1 MNLEKLFLE
10 KTPLFVF
17 SSTRRLK
24 HFYLEQGEGFL
35 PNAMSMGSF
44 FEQAFYIPNKKKIP
58 NSARLIL
65 MIDTIKAIAKEKK
78 SILEG
83 LLLFENSF
91 LGYLESTSFL
101 FDLFDELSSACIK
114 LNELSSKDIYLDYE
128 KHLEV
133 LEMIYDRYIKKLEG
147 LGFYD
152 KIMQEKPAILKEFFE
167 HFSSIEWHLDG
178 FMSVFERQ
186 CLLEAAEL
194 VPITLHLSCDKYN
207 QKFLEF
213 LNLKLET
220 DCDYSIDFKT
230 QKILSQTPKR
240 QKIEPKL
247 YANSS
252 YLKQSAL
259 VLQTIEEY
267 LQKDN
272 DPNKMAIITPNADFL
287 PFLKLLDKNNN
298 LNFAMGLGAKNSPYY
313 TELVKILENLET
325 SGFDL
330 STSPLLDLEN
340 LTLALLEQQS
350 SKEKAPLKE
359 AHSQI
364 MHQYHLLKDTLK
376 NYSLKDLLHLYL
388 QEFEANFRLD
398 DSSGGKI
405 QVMDTLETR
414 GMQFDKI
421 VIVDFNETCVPSLKD
436 CDLFLN
442 SALRKS
448 LNLPTLLDKKNL
460 QKHYYYQLFKN
471 SKEITLSYI
480 ESETSKVSNMLLEL
494 NLHIEPIKDAYTLF
508 APSLSKDYQEEEI
521 KAAIPKDFS
530 FSASSL
536 NAFLTCKRR
545 FYYHYM
551 KRFKESPKDESNSAV
566 GSLLHELLK
575 EAYEKDKNPYVLE
588 ERLIWLL
595 ETRENITPK
604 ERLDTLVALKKIQ
617 AFYLKEKERFN
628 TKIKILDLEKSFET
642 IIQGIVFK
650 GRIDRIDKTAD
661 NEMILLDYKFKN
673 DLKLDNM
680 SKTQRGG
687 LSPIEI
693 AQISTDYQ
701 MAIEIAQISTDYQMA
716 IYAFALKNLGYK
728 EPIKAFFY
736 DLRKGELLE
745 EDELIL
751 QAKMD
756 HLEFSLIPKLK
767 QEIDFEKTSEAK
779 DCEYC
784 SFKDMCNR

>member
-1 MNLEKLFLE
+1 MNLEKLFSQ
-10 KTPLFVF
+10 KAPLFVF

-35 PNAMSMGSF
+35 PNAMSMGNF

-58 NSARLIL
+58 KNARQIL

-152 KIMQEKPAILKEFFE
+152 KIMQEKPTILKEFFE
-167 HFSSIEWHLDG
+167 HFCSIEWHLDG

-186 CLLEAAEL
+186 CLLEVAEL

-252 YLKQSAL
+252 YLKQGAL

-330 STSPLLDLEN
+330 SASSLLDLEN

-364 MHQYHLLKDTLK
+364 MHQYHLLKDTLQ

-405 QVMDTLETR
+405 RVMDTLETR

-480 ESETSKVSNMLLEL
+480 ESETSKASNMLLEL
-494 NLHIEPIKDAYTLF
+494 NLNIVPIKDAYTLF
-508 APSLSKDYQEEEI
+508 APSPLKDYQEEEI

-551 KRFKESPKDESNSAV
+551 KRFKESPKDENNSAV
-566 GSLLHELLK
+566 GSLIHELLK
-575 EAYEKDKNPYVLE
+575 EAYEKDKNPYALE

-604 ERLDTLVALKKIQ
+604 ERLDTLIALKKIQ
-617 AFYLKEKERFN
+617 AFYLKEKERFKA
-628 TKIKILDLEKSFET
+628 KIKILDLEKSFET
-642 IIQGIVFK
+642 TIQGVIFK

-661 NEMILLDYKFKN
+661 NEIILLDYKFKS

-680 SKTQRGG
+680 SKTQREG
-687 LSPIEI
+687 LSP
-693 AQISTDYQ
+693 
-701 MAIEIAQISTDYQMA
+701 IEIAQISTDYQMA

-736 DLRKGELLE
+736 DLRKGELVE
-745 EDELIL
+745 EDELTL

-767 QEIDFEKTSEAK
+767 QEIDFEKTLEAK

>member
-24 HFYLEQGEGFL
+24 YFYLEQGEGFL

-65 MIDTIKAIAKEKK
+65 MIDTIKTIAKEKK
-78 SILEG
+78 SVLEG

-133 LEMIYDRYIKKLEG
+133 LEMIYDRYIKKLEK

-186 CLLEAAEL
+186 CLLEVAEL

-220 DCDYSIDFKT
+220 NCDYCIDFKT

-313 TELVKILENLET
+313 TELVKILEDLET
-325 SGFDL
+325 SGDL
-330 STSPLLDLEN
+330 SASPLLDLEN

-405 QVMDTLETR
+405 RVMDTLETR

-471 SKEITLSYI
+471 SKEMVLSYI

-494 NLHIEPIKDAYTLF
+494 DLHIEPIKDAYTLF
-508 APSLSKDYQEEEI
+508 ESTPLKDYQEEEI

-545 FYYHYM
+545 FYYHYI
-551 KRFKESPKDESNSAV
+551 KRFKESPKDENNSAV

-575 EAYEKDKNPYVLE
+575 EAYEKDKNPYALE
-588 ERLIWLL
+588 ERLIQLL

-604 ERLDTLVALKKIQ
+604 ERLDTLIALKKIQ
-617 AFYLKEKERFN
+617 AFYLKEKERFKA
-628 TKIKILDLEKSFET
+628 KIKILDLEKSFET
-642 IIQGIVFK
+642 TIQGVAFK

-661 NEMILLDYKFKN
+661 NEIILLDYKFKS

-680 SKTQRGG
+680 SKTQRGS

-701 MAIEIAQISTDYQMA
+701 MAI
-716 IYAFALKNLGYK
+716 YACALKNLGYK
-728 EPIKAFFY
+728 GPIKAFFY

-745 EDELIL
+745 EDELTL

-767 QEIDFEKTSEAK
+767 QEIDFEKTLEAK

>member
-10 KTPLFVF
+10 KAPLFVF

-44 FEQAFYIPNKKKIP
+44 FEQAFYIPNQKKIP
-58 NSARLIL
+58 KSARQIL

-78 SILEG
+78 SALEG

-114 LNELSSKDIYLDYE
+114 LNELSFKDIYLDYE

-133 LEMIYDRYIKKLEG
+133 LEMIYDRYVKKLEE

-152 KIMQEKPAILKEFFE
+152 KIMQKKPTILKEFFE

-186 CLLEAAEL
+186 CLLEVAEL

-230 QKILSQTPKR
+230 QKILSQTFND

-259 VLQTIEEY
+259 VLQTTEEY
-267 LQKDN
+267 LQENN

-298 LNFAMGLGAKNSPYY
+298 LNFAMGLGAKNNPYY
-313 TELVKILENLET
+313 TELVKILEDLET
-325 SGFDL
+325 SDPNL
-330 STSPLLDLEN
+330 SGSALLDLEN
-340 LTLALLEQQS
+340 ITLALLEQQS

-388 QEFEANFRLD
+388 QEFETNFRLD

-405 QVMDTLETR
+405 RVMDTLETR
-414 GMQFDKI
+414 GMQFDKV
-421 VIVDFNETCVPSLKD
+421 VIADFNETCVPSLKD

-471 SKEITLSYI
+471 SKEVALSYI
-480 ESETSKVSNMLLEL
+480 ESETSKASNMLLEL
-494 NLHIEPIKDAYTLF
+494 NLNIAPIKDAYTLF
-508 APSLSKDYQEEEI
+508 ETSPLKDYQEEEI
-521 KAAIPKDFS
+521 KATIPKDFS

-545 FYYHYM
+545 FYYHYI
-551 KRFKESPKDESNSAV
+551 KRFKESPKDESNSTV

-575 EAYEKDKNPYVLE
+575 EAYEKDKTPHSLE

-628 TKIKILDLEKSFET
+628 AKIKILDLEKSFET
-642 IIQGIVFK
+642 IIQGVIFK

-661 NEMILLDYKFKN
+661 NEIILLDYKFKS

-701 MAIEIAQISTDYQMA
+701 MAI
-716 IYAFALKNLGYK
+716 YACALKNLGYK

-767 QEIDFEKTSEAK
+767 QEIDFEKTLEVK

>member
-58 NSARLIL
+58 NSTRLIL

-133 LEMIYDRYIKKLEG
+133 LEMIYERYIKKLEE
-147 LGFYD
+147 LGFYN

-186 CLLEAAEL
+186 CLLEVAEL

-230 QKILSQTPKR
+230 QKILSQTFND

-252 YLKQSAL
+252 YLKQGAL

-313 TELVKILENLET
+313 TELIKILEDLEI
-325 SGFDL
+325 SGDL
-330 STSPLLDLEN
+330 SASPLLDLEN

-405 QVMDTLETR
+405 RVMDTLETR

-421 VIVDFNETCVPSLKD
+421 VIADFNETCVPSLKD

-471 SKEITLSYI
+471 SKEMVLSYI
-480 ESETSKVSNMLLEL
+480 ESETSKASNMLLEL

-508 APSLSKDYQEEEI
+508 APSPLKDYQEEEI

-536 NAFLTCKRR
+536 NDFLTCKRR

-551 KRFKESPKDESNSAV
+551 KRFKESPKDENNSAV

-575 EAYEKDKNPYVLE
+575 EAYKKDKNPYALE

-642 IIQGIVFK
+642 TIQGVAFK
-650 GRIDRIDKTAD
+650 GRIDRIDKDAN
-661 NEMILLDYKFKN
+661 NEIILLDYKFKS

-680 SKTQRGG
+680 SEKQRKS
-687 LSPIEI
+687 LRPIEI

-701 MAIEIAQISTDYQMA
+701 MT

-728 EPIKAFFY
+728 GPIKAFFY
-736 DLRKGELLE
+736 DLRKGELVE
-745 EDELIL
+745 EDELTL

>member
-1 MNLEKLFLE
+1 MNLEKLFSQ

-58 NSARLIL
+58 NSARQIL

-133 LEMIYDRYIKKLEG
+133 LEMIYNRYIKKLEE

-152 KIMQEKPAILKEFFE
+152 KIMQEKPTILKEFFA

-186 CLLEAAEL
+186 CLLEVAEL
-194 VPITLHLSCDKYN
+194 VPITLHLSCDQYN

-313 TELVKILENLET
+313 TELVKILEDLET
-325 SGFDL
+325 SGFDW
-330 STSPLLDLEN
+330 SASPLLDLEN

-359 AHSQI
+359 VHSQI

-376 NYSLKDLLHLYL
+376 NYSLKDLLRLYL

-405 QVMDTLETR
+405 RVMDTLETR

-471 SKEITLSYI
+471 SKEMALSYI

-508 APSLSKDYQEEEI
+508 ESTPLKDYQEEEI
-521 KAAIPKDFS
+521 QATIPKDFS

-545 FYYHYM
+545 FYYHYI
-551 KRFKESPKDESNSAV
+551 KRFKESPKDESNSTV

-575 EAYEKDKNPYVLE
+575 ESYEKDKNPYALE
-588 ERLIWLL
+588 ERLIQLL
-595 ETRENITPK
+595 ETRGNITPK
-604 ERLDTLVALKKIQ
+604 ERLDTLIALKKIQ
-617 AFYLKEKERFN
+617 AFYIKEKERFSA
-628 TKIKILDLEKSFET
+628 KIKILDLEKSFET
-642 IIQGIVFK
+642 TIQGVAFK

-661 NEMILLDYKFKN
+661 NEIVLLDYKFKS
-673 DLKLDNM
+673 DLKLDN
-680 SKTQRGG
+680 

-693 AQISTDYQ
+693 AQISP
-701 MAIEIAQISTDYQMA
+701 DYQMA

-736 DLRKGELLE
+736 DLKKGKLLE
-745 EDELIL
+745 EEEPIL
-751 QAKMD
+751 QTKMD
-756 HLEFSLIPKLK
+756 YLEFSLIPKLK
-767 QEIDFEKTSEAK
+767 QEIDFEKTLEIK

>member
-10 KTPLFVF
+10 KPPLFVF

-58 NSARLIL
+58 KSTRQIL

-114 LNELSSKDIYLDYE
+114 LNELSFKDIYLDYE

-133 LEMIYDRYIKKLEG
+133 LEMIYDRYVKKLEE

-186 CLLEAAEL
+186 CLLEVAEL

-313 TELVKILENLET
+313 TELVKILEDLET

-330 STSPLLDLEN
+330 SASPLLDLEN
-340 LTLALLEQQS
+340 LTFALLEQQS
-350 SKEKAPLKE
+350 SKEKVPLKE
-359 AHSQI
+359 VHSQI

-405 QVMDTLETR
+405 RVMDTLETR
-414 GMQFDKI
+414 GMQFDKV

-471 SKEITLSYI
+471 SKEMVLSYI
-480 ESETSKVSNMLLEL
+480 ESETSKASNMLLEL
-494 NLHIEPIKDAYTLF
+494 NLNIAPIKDAYMLF
-508 APSLSKDYQEEEI
+508 APSPLKDYQEEEI

-551 KRFKESPKDESNSAV
+551 KRFKESPKDENNSAV

-575 EAYEKDKNPYVLE
+575 EVYEKDKNPHSLE

-617 AFYLKEKERFN
+617 AFYLKEKERFKA
-628 TKIKILDLEKSFET
+628 KIKILDLEKSFET
-642 IIQGIVFK
+642 IIQGVVFK

-661 NEMILLDYKFKN
+661 NEIILLDYKFKN

-687 LSPIEI
+687 LSP
-693 AQISTDYQ
+693 
-701 MAIEIAQISTDYQMA
+701 IAQISTDYQMA

-745 EDELIL
+745 EDELVL

-767 QEIDFEKTSEAK
+767 QEIDFEKTLEVK

>member
-10 KTPLFVF
+10 KSPLFVF

-35 PNAMSMGSF
+35 PSAMSMGSF

-58 NSARLIL
+58 NSARQIL

-133 LEMIYDRYIKKLEG
+133 LEMIYDRYIKKLEK

-313 TELVKILENLET
+313 TELVKILEDLQT

-330 STSPLLDLEN
+330 SASPLLDLEN
-340 LTLALLEQQS
+340 LTLPLLEQQS
-350 SKEKAPLKE
+350 SKEKASLKE
-359 AHSQI
+359 VHSQI
-364 MHQYHLLKDTLK
+364 MHQYHLLKDTLQ

-405 QVMDTLETR
+405 RVMDTLETR

-421 VIVDFNETCVPSLKD
+421 VIVDFNEACVPSLKD

-471 SKEITLSYI
+471 SKETALSYI
-480 ESETSKVSNMLLEL
+480 ESETSKASNMLLEL
-494 NLHIEPIKDAYTLF
+494 DLHIEPIKDAYTLF
-508 APSLSKDYQEEEI
+508 ESTPLKDYQEEEI

-575 EAYEKDKNPYVLE
+575 EAYEKDKNPYALE

-595 ETRENITPK
+595 ETRKNITPK
-604 ERLDTLVALKKIQ
+604 ERLDTLIALKKIQ
-617 AFYLKEKERFN
+617 AFYLKEKERFKA
-628 TKIKILDLEKSFET
+628 KIKILDLEKSFET
-642 IIQGIVFK
+642 AVQGVIFK

-661 NEMILLDYKFKN
+661 NEIILLDYKFKN

-701 MAIEIAQISTDYQMA
+701 MT

-728 EPIKAFFY
+728 GSIKAFFY

-745 EDELIL
+745 EDELTL

-767 QEIDFEKTSEAK
+767 QEIDFEKTLEAK

>member
-35 PNAMSMGSF
+35 PSAMSMGSF
-44 FEQAFYIPNKKKIP
+44 FEQAFYIPNQKKIP
-58 NSARLIL
+58 KNARQIL

-78 SILEG
+78 SALEG

-114 LNELSSKDIYLDYE
+114 LNELSFKDIYLDYE

-133 LEMIYDRYIKKLEG
+133 LEMIYDRYIKKLEE

-152 KIMQEKPAILKEFFE
+152 KIMQKKPTILKEFFE

-186 CLLEAAEL
+186 CLLEVAEL

-230 QKILSQTPKR
+230 QKILSQTFND

-252 YLKQSAL
+252 YLKQGAL

-313 TELVKILENLET
+313 TELVKILEDLQTSDFNLSE
-325 SGFDL
+325 SA
-330 STSPLLDLEN
+330 LLDLEN

-359 AHSQI
+359 VHSQI

-405 QVMDTLETR
+405 RVMDTLETR

-471 SKEITLSYI
+471 SKEMVLSYI
-480 ESETSKVSNMLLEL
+480 ESETSKASNMLLEL
-494 NLHIEPIKDAYTLF
+494 DLHIEPIKDAYTLF
-508 APSLSKDYQEEEI
+508 APTPLKDYQEEEI

-551 KRFKESPKDESNSAV
+551 KRFKESPKDESNSTM

-642 IIQGIVFK
+642 TIQGVAFK

-661 NEMILLDYKFKN
+661 NEIILLDYKFKS

-701 MAIEIAQISTDYQMA
+701 MAI
-716 IYAFALKNLGYK
+716 YAFALKNLGYK
-728 EPIKAFFY
+728 DPIKAFFY
-736 DLRKGELLE
+736 DLRKGELVE

-767 QEIDFEKTSEAK
+767 QEIDFEKTLEVK

>member
-35 PNAMSMGSF
+35 PNAMSMGNF
-44 FEQAFYIPNKKKIP
+44 FEQAFYIPNQKKIP
-58 NSARLIL
+58 NNARLIL

-133 LEMIYDRYIKKLEG
+133 LEMIYDRYVKKLEK

-152 KIMQEKPAILKEFFE
+152 KIMQEKPTILKEFFE

-186 CLLEAAEL
+186 CLLEVAEL

-230 QKILSQTPKR
+230 QKILSQTFND

-252 YLKQSAL
+252 YLKQGAL

-313 TELVKILENLET
+313 TELVKILEDLET
-325 SGFDL
+325 SDLDL
-330 STSPLLDLEN
+330 SGSALLDLEN
-340 LTLALLEQQS
+340 LTIPLLEQQS

-359 AHSQI
+359 VHSQI
-364 MHQYHLLKDTLK
+364 MYQYHLLKDTLK

-405 QVMDTLETR
+405 RVMDTLETR

-480 ESETSKVSNMLLEL
+480 ESETSKVSSMLLEL
-494 NLHIEPIKDAYTLF
+494 DLHTEPIKDAYTLF
-508 APSLSKDYQEEEI
+508 APTPLKDYQEEEI

-551 KRFKESPKDESNSAV
+551 KRFKESPKDENNSAV

-575 EAYEKDKNPYVLE
+575 EAYEKDKNPYALE

-604 ERLDTLVALKKIQ
+604 ERLDTLIALKKIQ
-617 AFYLKEKERFN
+617 AFYLKEKERFKA
-628 TKIKILDLEKSFET
+628 KIKILDLEKSFET
-642 IIQGIVFK
+642 TIQGVIFK

-661 NEMILLDYKFKN
+661 NEIILLDYKFKS

-701 MAIEIAQISTDYQMA
+701 MAI
-716 IYAFALKNLGYK
+716 YAFALKNLGYK
-728 EPIKAFFY
+728 KPIKAFFY
-736 DLRKGELLE
+736 DLRKGELVE

-767 QEIDFEKTSEAK
+767 QEIDFEKTLEVK

>member
-1 MNLEKLFLE
+1 MNFEKLFLE

-35 PNAMSMGSF
+35 PNAMSMGNF
-44 FEQAFYIPNKKKIP
+44 FEQAFYIPNQKKIP
-58 NSARLIL
+58 NSARQIL

-133 LEMIYDRYIKKLEG
+133 LEIIYDRYVKKLEE

-152 KIMQEKPAILKEFFE
+152 KIMQKKPTILKEFFE

-230 QKILSQTPKR
+230 QKILSQTFNN

-267 LQKDN
+267 LQENN

-313 TELVKILENLET
+313 TELVKILEDLET

-330 STSPLLDLEN
+330 SASPLLDLEN
-340 LTLALLEQQS
+340 LTLPLLEQQS
-350 SKEKAPLKE
+350 SKEKPPLKE

-405 QVMDTLETR
+405 RVMDTLETR

-421 VIVDFNETCVPSLKD
+421 VVADFNETCVPSLKD

-471 SKEITLSYI
+471 SKEMVLSYI
-480 ESETSKVSNMLLEL
+480 ESETSKASNMLLEL

-508 APSLSKDYQEEEI
+508 APTPLKDYQEEEI

-551 KRFKESPKDESNSAV
+551 KRFKESPKDENNSAV

-575 EAYEKDKNPYVLE
+575 EAYEKDKNPYALE

-628 TKIKILDLEKSFET
+628 AKIKILDLEKSFET
-642 IIQGIVFK
+642 TIQGVAFK

-661 NEMILLDYKFKN
+661 NEIILLDYKFKN

-680 SKTQRGG
+680 SEKQRKS
-687 LSPIEI
+687 LRP
-693 AQISTDYQ
+693 
-701 MAIEIAQISTDYQMA
+701 IEIAQISTDYQMA

-736 DLRKGELLE
+736 DLRKGELVE
-745 EDELIL
+745 EDVL

-767 QEIDFEKTSEAK
+767 QEIDFEKTLEVK

>member
-35 PNAMSMGSF
+35 PNAMSMGNF

-58 NSARLIL
+58 KNARQIL
-65 MIDTIKAIAKEKK
+65 MIDTIKAIAREKK

-133 LEMIYDRYIKKLEG
+133 LEMIYDRYIKKLEE

-152 KIMQEKPAILKEFFE
+152 KIMQEKPTILKEFFE

-186 CLLEAAEL
+186 CLLEVAEL
-194 VPITLHLSCDKYN
+194 VPITLHLSCNKYN

-230 QKILSQTPKR
+230 QKILSQTFND

-252 YLKQSAL
+252 YLKQGAL

-313 TELVKILENLET
+313 TELVKILEDLET
-325 SGFDL
+325 GGFDL
-330 STSPLLDLEN
+330 SASPLLDLEN

-388 QEFEANFRLD
+388 QEFEASFRLD

-405 QVMDTLETR
+405 RVMDTLETR
-414 GMQFDKI
+414 GMQFDKV

-471 SKEITLSYI
+471 SKEMVLSYI
-480 ESETSKVSNMLLEL
+480 ESETSKASNMLLEL
-494 NLHIEPIKDAYTLF
+494 DLPIEPIKDAYTLF
-508 APSLSKDYQEEEI
+508 APTPLKDYQEEEI

-661 NEMILLDYKFKN
+661 NEIILLDYKFKN

-701 MAIEIAQISTDYQMA
+701 MAIYT
-716 IYAFALKNLGYK
+716 FALKNLGYK
-728 EPIKAFFY
+728 GPIKAFFY

-745 EDELIL
+745 EDELVL

-767 QEIDFEKTSEAK
+767 QEINFEKTLEVK

>member
-10 KTPLFVF
+10 KSPLFVF

-35 PNAMSMGSF
+35 PSAMSMGSF
-44 FEQAFYIPNKKKIP
+44 FEQAFYIPNQKKIP
-58 NSARLIL
+58 KSARQIL

-78 SILEG
+78 SVLEG

-133 LEMIYDRYIKKLEG
+133 LEMIYDRYIKNLEE

-152 KIMQEKPAILKEFFE
+152 KIMQKKPTILKEFFE

-186 CLLEAAEL
+186 CLLEVAEL

-230 QKILSQTPKR
+230 QKIFSQTFND

-252 YLKQSAL
+252 YLKQGAL
-259 VLQTIEEY
+259 VLQTTEEY
-267 LQKDN
+267 LQENN

-313 TELVKILENLET
+313 TELVKILEDLQTSDCNL
-325 SGFDL
+325 SG
-330 STSPLLDLEN
+330 SALLDLEN
-340 LTLALLEQQS
+340 ITLALLEQQS

-405 QVMDTLETR
+405 RVMDTLETR

-480 ESETSKVSNMLLEL
+480 ESETSKASNMLLEL
-494 NLHIEPIKDAYTLF
+494 DLHIEPIKDAYTLF
-508 APSLSKDYQEEEI
+508 APSPLKDYQEEEI

-551 KRFKESPKDESNSAV
+551 KRFKESPKDENNSAV

-575 EAYEKDKNPYVLE
+575 EAYEKDKNPYALE

-617 AFYLKEKERFN
+617 AFYLKEKERFKA
-628 TKIKILDLEKSFET
+628 KIKILDLEKSFET
-642 IIQGIVFK
+642 IIQGVIFK

-661 NEMILLDYKFKN
+661 NEITLLDYKFKN

-701 MAIEIAQISTDYQMA
+701 MAI
-716 IYAFALKNLGYK
+716 YAFALKNLGYK
-728 EPIKAFFY
+728 DPIKAFFY
-736 DLRKGELLE
+736 DLRKGELVE

-767 QEIDFEKTSEAK
+767 QEIDFEKTLEVK

>member
-58 NSARLIL
+58 NSARQIL
-65 MIDTIKAIAKEKK
+65 MIDTIKAIAREKK

-114 LNELSSKDIYLDYE
+114 LNELSFKDIYLDYE

-133 LEMIYDRYIKKLEG
+133 LEMIYNRYIKKLEE

-152 KIMQEKPAILKEFFE
+152 KIMQEKPTILKEFFE
-167 HFSSIEWHLDG
+167 RFSSIEWHLDG

-186 CLLEAAEL
+186 CLLEVAEL

-230 QKILSQTPKR
+230 QKILSQTFND
-240 QKIEPKL
+240 QEIEPKL

-252 YLKQSAL
+252 YLKQGAL

-287 PFLKLLDKNNN
+287 PFLKLLDQNNN

-313 TELVKILENLET
+313 TELVKILEDLQT

-330 STSPLLDLEN
+330 STSPLLDLES

-350 SKEKAPLKE
+350 SKEKVPLKE

-405 QVMDTLETR
+405 RVMDTLETR
-414 GMQFDKI
+414 GMQFNKI

-480 ESETSKVSNMLLEL
+480 ESETSKASNMLLEL
-494 NLHIEPIKDAYTLF
+494 NLNIAPIKDAYTLF
-508 APSLSKDYQEEEI
+508 APSPLKDYQEEEI

-551 KRFKESPKDESNSAV
+551 KRFKESPKDENNSAV

-642 IIQGIVFK
+642 IIQGVVFK

-661 NEMILLDYKFKN
+661 NEIILLDYKFKN

-680 SKTQRGG
+680 SKTQREG

-701 MAIEIAQISTDYQMA
+701 MT
-716 IYAFALKNLGYK
+716 IYTFALKNLGYK

-745 EDELIL
+745 EDELTL
-751 QAKMD
+751 QAKMN

-767 QEIDFEKTSEAK
+767 QEIDFEKTLEVK

>member
-10 KTPLFVF
+10 KSPLFVF

-35 PNAMSMGSF
+35 PSAMSMGSF
-44 FEQAFYIPNKKKIP
+44 FEQAFYIPNQKKIP
-58 NSARLIL
+58 KSVRQIL

-78 SILEG
+78 SALEG

-114 LNELSSKDIYLDYE
+114 LNELSFKDIYLDYE

-133 LEMIYDRYIKKLEG
+133 LEMIYDRYVKKLEE

-152 KIMQEKPAILKEFFE
+152 KIMQKKPTILKEFFE

-186 CLLEAAEL
+186 CLLEVAEL

-230 QKILSQTPKR
+230 QKILSQTFND

-252 YLKQSAL
+252 YLKQGAL

-267 LQKDN
+267 LQENN

-287 PFLKLLDKNNN
+287 PFLKLLDTNNN

-313 TELVKILENLET
+313 TELIKILEDLQT
-325 SGFDL
+325 SDLDL
-330 STSPLLDLEN
+330 SGSALLDLEN
-340 LTLALLEQQS
+340 LTLPLLEQQS

-405 QVMDTLETR
+405 RVMDTLETR

-421 VIVDFNETCVPSLKD
+421 VIADFNETCVPSLKD

-471 SKEITLSYI
+471 SKEVALSYI
-480 ESETSKVSNMLLEL
+480 ESETLKASNMLLEL
-494 NLHIEPIKDAYTLF
+494 DLHIEPIKDAYTLF
-508 APSLSKDYQEEEI
+508 ETSPIKEYQEEEI

-545 FYYHYM
+545 FYYHYI
-551 KRFKESPKDESNSAV
+551 KRFKETPKDESNSTV

-575 EAYEKDKNPYVLE
+575 EAYEKDKTPHLLE
-588 ERLIWLL
+588 ERLIQLL

-617 AFYLKEKERFN
+617 AFYKKERERFN
-628 TKIKILDLEKSFET
+628 TEITILDLEKSFET
-642 IIQGIVFK
+642 IIQGVIFK

-661 NEMILLDYKFKN
+661 NEIILLDYKFKS

-680 SKTQRGG
+680 SEKQRKS

-701 MAIEIAQISTDYQMA
+701 MAI
-716 IYAFALKNLGYK
+716 YAHALKNLGYK

-767 QEIDFEKTSEAK
+767 QEIDFEKTLEVK

>member
-1 MNLEKLFLE
+1 MNLEKLFSQ

-58 NSARLIL
+58 NSVRLIL

-133 LEMIYDRYIKKLEG
+133 LEMIYDRYIKKLEE

-186 CLLEAAEL
+186 CLLEVAEL

-313 TELVKILENLET
+313 TELVKISEDLET

-330 STSPLLDLEN
+330 SASPLLDLEN
-340 LTLALLEQQS
+340 LTLTLLEQQS

-405 QVMDTLETR
+405 RVMDTLETR

-480 ESETSKVSNMLLEL
+480 ESETSKASNMLLEL
-494 NLHIEPIKDAYTLF
+494 DLHIEPIKDAYTLF
-508 APSLSKDYQEEEI
+508 APSPLKDYQEEEI

-575 EAYEKDKNPYVLE
+575 EAYEKDKNPYALE
-588 ERLIWLL
+588 ERLIQLL
-595 ETRENITPK
+595 ETKENITPK
-604 ERLDTLVALKKIQ
+604 ERLDTLIALKKIQ
-617 AFYLKEKERFN
+617 AFYLKEKERFKA
-628 TKIKILDLEKSFET
+628 KIKILDLEKSFET
-642 IIQGIVFK
+642 TIQGVAFK

-661 NEMILLDYKFKN
+661 NEIILLDYKFKS

-680 SKTQRGG
+680 SEKQRGS

-693 AQISTDYQ
+693 AQIS
-701 MAIEIAQISTDYQMA
+701 ADYQMA
-716 IYAFALKNLGYK
+716 IYAFALKSLGYK
-728 EPIKAFFY
+728 GLIKAFFY
-736 DLRKGELLE
+736 DLRKGKLLE
-745 EDELIL
+745 EEEPIL

-767 QEIDFEKTSEAK
+767 QEIDFEKTLEAK

>member
-10 KTPLFVF
+10 KAPLFVF

-35 PNAMSMGSF
+35 PSAMSMGSF
-44 FEQAFYIPNKKKIP
+44 FEQAFYIPNQKKIP
-58 NSARLIL
+58 KSVRQIL

-78 SILEG
+78 SVLEG

-114 LNELSSKDIYLDYE
+114 LNELSFKDIYLDYE

-133 LEMIYDRYIKKLEG
+133 LEMIYDRYVKKLEE

-152 KIMQEKPAILKEFFE
+152 KIMQKKPTILKEFFE

-178 FMSVFERQ
+178 FISVFERQ
-186 CLLEAAEL
+186 CLLEVAEL

-230 QKILSQTPKR
+230 QKILSQTFND

-247 YANSS
+247 YTNSS
-252 YLKQSAL
+252 YLKQGAL

-313 TELVKILENLET
+313 TELVKILEDLET

-330 STSPLLDLEN
+330 SASPLLDLES
-340 LTLALLEQQS
+340 LTLPLLEQQS

-405 QVMDTLETR
+405 RVMDTLETR

-471 SKEITLSYI
+471 SKEIALSYI

-494 NLHIEPIKDAYTLF
+494 DLHIEPIKDAYTLF
-508 APSLSKDYQEEEI
+508 APSPLKDYQEEEI

-566 GSLLHELLK
+566 GSLIHELLK
-575 EAYEKDKNPYVLE
+575 EAYEKDKAPHSLE

-595 ETRENITPK
+595 ETRENITSK
-604 ERLDTLVALKKIQ
+604 KRLDTLVALKKIQ

-628 TKIKILDLEKSFET
+628 TEITILDLEKSFET
-642 IIQGIVFK
+642 IIQGVIFK
-650 GRIDRIDKTAD
+650 GHIDRIDKTAD
-661 NEMILLDYKFKN
+661 NKIILLDYKFKS

-680 SKTQRGG
+680 SEKQRKS
-687 LSPIEI
+687 LSPK
-693 AQISTDYQ
+693 
-701 MAIEIAQISTDYQMA
+701 EIAQISTDYQMA
-716 IYAFALKNLGYK
+716 IYAHALKNLGYK

-745 EDELIL
+745 EDELVL

-767 QEIDFEKTSEAK
+767 QEIDFEKTLEVK

>member
-44 FEQAFYIPNKKKIP
+44 FEQAFYIPNQKKIP
-58 NSARLIL
+58 NSARQIL

-133 LEMIYDRYIKKLEG
+133 LEMIYDRYVKKLEG

-152 KIMQEKPAILKEFFE
+152 KIMQEKPTILKEFFE

-178 FMSVFERQ
+178 FISVFERQ
-186 CLLEAAEL
+186 CLLEVAEL

-252 YLKQSAL
+252 YLKQGAL

-267 LQKDN
+267 LQENN

-287 PFLKLLDKNNN
+287 PFLKLLDRNNN

-330 STSPLLDLEN
+330 SASPLLDLEN
-340 LTLALLEQQS
+340 LTLPLLEQQS

-398 DSSGGKI
+398 DSRGGKI
-405 QVMDTLETR
+405 RVMDTLETR

-480 ESETSKVSNMLLEL
+480 ESETSKASNMLLEL

-508 APSLSKDYQEEEI
+508 APSPLKDYQEEEI

-545 FYYHYM
+545 FYYHYI

-566 GSLLHELLK
+566 GSLFHELLK
-575 EAYEKDKNPYVLE
+575 EAYEKDKNPYALE
-588 ERLIWLL
+588 ERLIQLL

-604 ERLDTLVALKKIQ
+604 ERLDTLIALKKIQ
-617 AFYLKEKERFN
+617 AFYLKEKERFKA
-628 TKIKILDLEKSFET
+628 KIKILDLEKSFET
-642 IIQGIVFK
+642 TIQGVAFK

-661 NEMILLDYKFKN
+661 NEIILLDYKFKS

-680 SKTQRGG
+680 SKTQREG

-701 MAIEIAQISTDYQMA
+701 MT

-736 DLRKGELLE
+736 DLRKGELVE
-745 EDELIL
+745 EDELTL

-767 QEIDFEKTSEAK
+767 QEIDFEKTLEVK

>member
-35 PNAMSMGSF
+35 PNAMSMGNF

-58 NSARLIL
+58 DSVRLIL

-133 LEMIYDRYIKKLEG
+133 LEMIYKRYIKKLEE

-152 KIMQEKPAILKEFFE
+152 KIMQEKPTILKGFFE

-186 CLLEAAEL
+186 CLLEVAEL

-267 LQKDN
+267 LQQDN

-313 TELVKILENLET
+313 TELVKILENLEA
-325 SGFDL
+325 SGDL
-330 STSPLLDLEN
+330 SASPLLDLEN
-340 LTLALLEQQS
+340 LTLPLLEQQS

-376 NYSLKDLLHLYL
+376 NYSLKDLLYLYL

-405 QVMDTLETR
+405 RVMDTLETR

-480 ESETSKVSNMLLEL
+480 ESETSKASNMLLEL

-508 APSLSKDYQEEEI
+508 APSPLKDYQEEEI

-545 FYYHYM
+545 FYYHYI

-575 EAYEKDKNPYVLE
+575 EAYEKDKNPYALE
-588 ERLIWLL
+588 ERLIQLL

-617 AFYLKEKERFN
+617 AFYLKEKERFKA
-628 TKIKILDLEKSFET
+628 KIKILDLEKSFET
-642 IIQGIVFK
+642 IIQGVVFK

-661 NEMILLDYKFKN
+661 NEMILLDYKFKS

-680 SKTQRGG
+680 NKTQREG
-687 LSPIEI
+687 LSPK
-693 AQISTDYQ
+693 
-701 MAIEIAQISTDYQMA
+701 EIAQISTDYQMA

-728 EPIKAFFY
+728 DPIKAFFY

-745 EDELIL
+745 EEELTL

-767 QEIDFEKTSEAK
+767 QEMVFEKTLEAK

>member
-35 PNAMSMGSF
+35 PSAMSMGSF

-58 NSARLIL
+58 KNARQIL

-78 SILEG
+78 SVLEG

-114 LNELSSKDIYLDYE
+114 LNELSFKDIYLDYE

-133 LEMIYDRYIKKLEG
+133 LEMIYDRYVKKLEE

-152 KIMQEKPAILKEFFE
+152 KIMQKKPTILKEFFE

-186 CLLEAAEL
+186 CLLEVAEL

-230 QKILSQTPKR
+230 QKILSQTFND

-247 YANSS
+247 YSNSS

-313 TELVKILENLET
+313 TELVKILEDLQTSDFNLSE
-325 SGFDL
+325 SA
-330 STSPLLDLEN
+330 LLDLEN
-340 LTLALLEQQS
+340 ITLPLLEQQS

-359 AHSQI
+359 VHSQI

-405 QVMDTLETR
+405 RVMDTLETR

-421 VIVDFNETCVPSLKD
+421 VVADFNETCVPSLKD

-471 SKEITLSYI
+471 SKEIALSYT
-480 ESETSKVSNMLLEL
+480 ESETSKASNMLLEL
-494 NLHIEPIKDAYTLF
+494 DLHTEPIKDAYTLF
-508 APSLSKDYQEEEI
+508 APSPLKDYQEEEI

-530 FSASSL
+530 FSTSSL

-575 EAYEKDKNPYVLE
+575 EAYEKDKNPYALE

-628 TKIKILDLEKSFET
+628 AEIKILDLEKSFET
-642 IIQGIVFK
+642 AIQGVVFK

-661 NEMILLDYKFKN
+661 NEIILLDYKFKN

-701 MAIEIAQISTDYQMA
+701 MAI
-716 IYAFALKNLGYK
+716 YAFALKNLGYK
-728 EPIKAFFY
+728 DPIKAFFY

-745 EDELIL
+745 EDELVL

-767 QEIDFEKTSEAK
+767 QEIDFEKTLEVK

>member
-17 SSTRRLK
+17 SSTRHLK

-35 PNAMSMGSF
+35 PSAMSMGSF

-58 NSARLIL
+58 KNARQIL

-78 SILEG
+78 SVLEG

-114 LNELSSKDIYLDYE
+114 LNELSFKDIYLDYE

-133 LEMIYDRYIKKLEG
+133 LEMIYDRYVKKLEE

-152 KIMQEKPAILKEFFE
+152 KIMQEKPTILKEFFE

-186 CLLEAAEL
+186 CLLEVAEL

-230 QKILSQTPKR
+230 QKILSQTFND

-313 TELVKILENLET
+313 TELVKILEDLET
-325 SGFDL
+325 SDL
-330 STSPLLDLEN
+330 NLSGSALLDLEN
-340 LTLALLEQQS
+340 LTIPLLEQQS

-405 QVMDTLETR
+405 RVMDTLETR
-414 GMQFDKI
+414 GMQFDKV
-421 VIVDFNETCVPSLKD
+421 VIADFNETCVPSLKD

-471 SKEITLSYI
+471 SKEMVLSYI
-480 ESETSKVSNMLLEL
+480 ESETSKASNMLLEL
-494 NLHIEPIKDAYTLF
+494 DLHTEPIKDAYTLF
-508 APSLSKDYQEEEI
+508 APTPLKDYQEEEI

-575 EAYEKDKNPYVLE
+575 EAYEKDKNPYALE

-617 AFYLKEKERFN
+617 AFYLKEKERFKA
-628 TKIKILDLEKSFET
+628 KIKILDLEKSFET
-642 IIQGIVFK
+642 AIQGVIFK
-650 GRIDRIDKTAD
+650 GRMDRIDKTAD
-661 NEMILLDYKFKN
+661 NEIILLDYKFKS

-680 SKTQRGG
+680 SKTQRGS
-687 LSPIEI
+687 LSP
-693 AQISTDYQ
+693 
-701 MAIEIAQISTDYQMA
+701 IEIAQISTDYQMA

-736 DLRKGELLE
+736 DLRKGELVE

-767 QEIDFEKTSEAK
+767 QEIDFEKTLEVK

>member
-35 PNAMSMGSF
+35 PSAMSMGSF
-44 FEQAFYIPNKKKIP
+44 FEQAFYIPNQKKIP
-58 NSARLIL
+58 KSARQIL

-78 SILEG
+78 SVLEG

-114 LNELSSKDIYLDYE
+114 LNELSFKDIYLDYE

-133 LEMIYDRYIKKLEG
+133 LEMIYDRYVKKLEE

-152 KIMQEKPAILKEFFE
+152 KIMQKKPTILKEFFE

-186 CLLEAAEL
+186 CLLEVAEL

-230 QKILSQTPKR
+230 QKILSQTFND

-252 YLKQSAL
+252 YLKQGAL

-267 LQKDN
+267 LQENN

-313 TELVKILENLET
+313 TELVKILEDLET
-325 SGFDL
+325 SDCNL
-330 STSPLLDLEN
+330 SGSALLDLEN
-340 LTLALLEQQS
+340 LTLPLLEQQS

-405 QVMDTLETR
+405 RVMDTLETR

-421 VIVDFNETCVPSLKD
+421 VVADFNETCVPSLKD

-471 SKEITLSYI
+471 SKEVALSYI

-494 NLHIEPIKDAYTLF
+494 DLHIEPIKDAYTLF
-508 APSLSKDYQEEEI
+508 ETSPLKDYQEEEI

-551 KRFKESPKDESNSAV
+551 KRFKETPKDESNSAV

-575 EAYEKDKNPYVLE
+575 EAYEKDKTPHLLE

-595 ETRENITPK
+595 ETRENVTLK

-628 TKIKILDLEKSFET
+628 AEITILDLEKSFET
-642 IIQGIVFK
+642 IIQGVVFK

-661 NEMILLDYKFKN
+661 NEIILLDYKFKS

-680 SKTQRGG
+680 SKTQRED
-687 LSPIEI
+687 LSP
-693 AQISTDYQ
+693 
-701 MAIEIAQISTDYQMA
+701 IEIAQISTDYQMA

-745 EDELIL
+745 EEELTL
-751 QAKMD
+751 RAKMD

-767 QEIDFEKTSEAK
+767 QEIDFEKTLEAK

>member
-58 NSARLIL
+58 KNARQIL

-114 LNELSSKDIYLDYE
+114 LNELSFKDIYLDYE

-133 LEMIYDRYIKKLEG
+133 LEMIYNRYIKKLEK

-152 KIMQEKPAILKEFFE
+152 KIMQKKPTILKEFFE

-230 QKILSQTPKR
+230 QKILSQTFNN

-252 YLKQSAL
+252 YLKQGAL

-287 PFLKLLDKNNN
+287 PFLKLLDQNNN

-313 TELVKILENLET
+313 TELVKILEDLQTSDYNLSE
-325 SGFDL
+325 SA
-330 STSPLLDLEN
+330 LLDLEN

-350 SKEKAPLKE
+350 SKEKVPLKE

-405 QVMDTLETR
+405 RVMDTLETR

-471 SKEITLSYI
+471 SKEMVLSYI

-494 NLHIEPIKDAYTLF
+494 DLHIKPIKDAYTLF
-508 APSLSKDYQEEEI
+508 APSPLKDYQEEEI

-551 KRFKESPKDESNSAV
+551 KRFKESPKDENNSAV

-575 EAYEKDKNPYVLE
+575 EAYEKDKNPHALE

-604 ERLDTLVALKKIQ
+604 GRLDTLIALKKIQ
-617 AFYLKEKERFN
+617 AFYLKEKERFKA
-628 TKIKILDLEKSFET
+628 KIKILDLEKSFET
-642 IIQGIVFK
+642 TIQGVAFK

-661 NEMILLDYKFKN
+661 NEMILLDYKFKSE
-673 DLKLDNM
+673 LKLDNM

-701 MAIEIAQISTDYQMA
+701 MAI
-716 IYAFALKNLGYK
+716 YAFALKNLGYK
-728 EPIKAFFY
+728 GPIKAFFY
-736 DLRKGELLE
+736 DLRKGKLLE
-745 EDELIL
+745 EEEPNL

-756 HLEFSLIPKLK
+756 YLKSSLIPKLK
-767 QEIDFEKTSEAK
+767 QEIDFEKTLEVK

>member
-1 MNLEKLFLE
+1 MNLEKLFSQ
-10 KTPLFVF
+10 KNPLFVF

-58 NSARLIL
+58 NSARQIL

-114 LNELSSKDIYLDYE
+114 LNELSFKDIYLDYE

-133 LEMIYDRYIKKLEG
+133 LEMIYKHYIKKLEE

-152 KIMQEKPAILKEFFE
+152 KIMQEKPTILKEFFE

-186 CLLEAAEL
+186 CLLEVAEL
-194 VPITLHLSCDKYN
+194 VPITLHLSCDQCN

-220 DCDYSIDFKT
+220 DCDYCIDFKT

-313 TELVKILENLET
+313 TELVKILEDLET
-325 SGFDL
+325 SGFSL
-330 STSPLLDLEN
+330 SASPLLDLEN

-405 QVMDTLETR
+405 RVMDTLETR

-471 SKEITLSYI
+471 SKEMALSYI

-508 APSLSKDYQEEEI
+508 APSPLKDYQEEEI

-545 FYYHYM
+545 FYYHYI
-551 KRFKESPKDESNSAV
+551 KRFKESPKDESNSTI

-575 EAYEKDKNPYVLE
+575 EAYEKDKNPYALE
-588 ERLIWLL
+588 ERLIQLL
-595 ETRENITPK
+595 ETRGNITPK
-604 ERLDTLVALKKIQ
+604 ERLDTLIALKKIQ
-617 AFYLKEKERFN
+617 AFYLKEKERFKA
-628 TKIKILDLEKSFET
+628 KIKILDLEKSFET
-642 IIQGIVFK
+642 TIQGVAFK
-650 GRIDRIDKTAD
+650 GCIDRIDKTAD
-661 NEMILLDYKFKN
+661 NEMILLDYKFKS

-701 MAIEIAQISTDYQMA
+701 MAI
-716 IYAFALKNLGYK
+716 YAFALKNLGYK
-728 EPIKAFFY
+728 GPIKAFFY
-736 DLRKGELLE
+736 NLRKGELLE
-745 EDELIL
+745 EEELTL

-767 QEIDFEKTSEAK
+767 QEINFEKTLEAK

>member
-10 KTPLFVF
+10 KAPLFVF

-35 PNAMSMGSF
+35 PSAMSMGSF
-44 FEQAFYIPNKKKIP
+44 FEQAFYIPNQKKIP
-58 NSARLIL
+58 KSARQIL

-78 SILEG
+78 SVLEG

-114 LNELSSKDIYLDYE
+114 LNELSFKDIYLDYE

-133 LEMIYDRYIKKLEG
+133 LEMIYDRYVKKLEE

-152 KIMQEKPAILKEFFE
+152 KIMQKKPTILKEFFE

-186 CLLEAAEL
+186 CLLEVAEL

-230 QKILSQTPKR
+230 QKILSQTFND

-252 YLKQSAL
+252 YLKQGAL

-313 TELVKILENLET
+313 TELVKILEDLQT
-325 SGFDL
+325 SDLDL
-330 STSPLLDLEN
+330 SGSALLDLEN
-340 LTLALLEQQS
+340 LTIPLLEQQS

-405 QVMDTLETR
+405 RVMDTLETR

-471 SKEITLSYI
+471 SKEVALSYI
-480 ESETSKVSNMLLEL
+480 ESETSKASSMLLEL
-494 NLHIEPIKDAYTLF
+494 DLHTEPIKDAYTLF
-508 APSLSKDYQEEEI
+508 ETSPLKDYQEEEI

-536 NAFLTCKRR
+536 NAFLTCRRR

-551 KRFKESPKDESNSAV
+551 KRFKETPKDESNSTV

-575 EAYEKDKNPYVLE
+575 EAYEKDKTPHSLE

-628 TKIKILDLEKSFET
+628 AEIIILDLEKSFET
-642 IIQGIVFK
+642 IIQGVIFK

-661 NEMILLDYKFKN
+661 NKIILLDYKFKN

-701 MAIEIAQISTDYQMA
+701 MAIYVH
-716 IYAFALKNLGYK
+716 ALKNLGYK

-767 QEIDFEKTSEAK
+767 QEIDFEKTLEVK

>member
-35 PNAMSMGSF
+35 PSAMSMGSF

-133 LEMIYDRYIKKLEG
+133 LEMIYNRYIKKLEE

-152 KIMQEKPAILKEFFE
+152 KIMQEKPTILKEFFE

-230 QKILSQTPKR
+230 QKILSQTFND

-252 YLKQSAL
+252 YLKQGAL

-313 TELVKILENLET
+313 TELVKILEDLQT

-330 STSPLLDLEN
+330 SASPLFDLEN
-340 LTLALLEQQS
+340 LTLPLLEQQS

-359 AHSQI
+359 VHSQI
-364 MHQYHLLKDTLK
+364 MHQYHLLKDTLQ

-405 QVMDTLETR
+405 RVMDTLETR

-471 SKEITLSYI
+471 SKEMALSYI
-480 ESETSKVSNMLLEL
+480 ESETSKASNMLLEL

-508 APSLSKDYQEEEI
+508 APSPLKDYQEEEI

-617 AFYLKEKERFN
+617 TFYLKEKERFN
-628 TKIKILDLEKSFET
+628 AKIKILDLEKSFET
-642 IIQGIVFK
+642 AIQGVIFK

-661 NEMILLDYKFKN
+661 NEIILLDYKFKS

-680 SKTQRGG
+680 NKTQRGG
-687 LSPIEI
+687 LSPKEI

-701 MAIEIAQISTDYQMA
+701 MAV
-716 IYAFALKNLGYK
+716 YAFALKNLGYK

-736 DLRKGELLE
+736 DLRKGELVE
-745 EDELIL
+745 EDEPIL

-767 QEIDFEKTSEAK
+767 QEIDFEKTLEVK

>member
-1 MNLEKLFLE
+1 MNLEKLFSQ
-10 KTPLFVF
+10 KNPLFVF

-58 NSARLIL
+58 NNARLIL

-133 LEMIYDRYIKKLEG
+133 LEMIYDRYIKKLEE

-152 KIMQEKPAILKEFFE
+152 KIMQEKPTILKEFFE

-186 CLLEAAEL
+186 CLLEVAEL

-230 QKILSQTPKR
+230 QKILSQTFND

-313 TELVKILENLET
+313 TELVKILEDLET

-330 STSPLLDLEN
+330 SASPLLDLEN
-340 LTLALLEQQS
+340 LTLVLLEQQS

-405 QVMDTLETR
+405 RVMDTLETR

-471 SKEITLSYI
+471 SKEMALSYI

-494 NLHIEPIKDAYTLF
+494 DLHIEPIKDAYTLF
-508 APSLSKDYQEEEI
+508 APSPLKDYQEEEI

-545 FYYHYM
+545 FYYHYI
-551 KRFKESPKDESNSAV
+551 KRFKESPKDESNSTV

-575 EAYEKDKNPYVLE
+575 EAYEKDKNPYALE
-588 ERLIWLL
+588 ERLIQLL
-595 ETRENITPK
+595 ETKGNITPK
-604 ERLDTLVALKKIQ
+604 ERLDTLIALKKIQ
-617 AFYLKEKERFN
+617 AFYVKEKERFN
-628 TKIKILDLEKSFET
+628 AKIKILNLEKSFET
-642 IIQGIVFK
+642 TIQGVAFK
-650 GRIDRIDKTAD
+650 GRIDRIDKTTD
-661 NEMILLDYKFKN
+661 NEMILLDYKFKS

-680 SKTQRGG
+680 SKTQRRG
-687 LSPIEI
+687 LSP
-693 AQISTDYQ
+693 
-701 MAIEIAQISTDYQMA
+701 IEIAQISTDYQMA

-728 EPIKAFFY
+728 GPIKAFFY

-745 EDELIL
+745 EEELTL

-767 QEIDFEKTSEAK
+767 QEIDFEKTLEAK

>member
-35 PNAMSMGSF
+35 PNAMSMGNF

-133 LEMIYDRYIKKLEG
+133 LEMIYDRYVKKLEE

-152 KIMQEKPAILKEFFE
+152 KIMQEKPTILKEFFE
-167 HFSSIEWHLDG
+167 HFSSIEWYLDG

-186 CLLEAAEL
+186 CLLEVAEL

-230 QKILSQTPKR
+230 QKILSQTFND

-287 PFLKLLDKNNN
+287 PFLKLLDQNNN

-313 TELVKILENLET
+313 TELVKILEDLEA
-325 SGFDL
+325 SGDL
-330 STSPLLDLEN
+330 SASPLLDLEN
-340 LTLALLEQQS
+340 LTLPLLEQQS
-350 SKEKAPLKE
+350 SKEKVPLKE
-359 AHSQI
+359 VHSQI

-405 QVMDTLETR
+405 RVMDTLETR

-442 SALRKS
+442 SALRQS

-508 APSLSKDYQEEEI
+508 ETSPLKDYQEEEI

-545 FYYHYM
+545 FYYHYI
-551 KRFKESPKDESNSAV
+551 KRFKESPKDENNSAV

-575 EAYEKDKNPYVLE
+575 EAYEKDKNPYALE

-617 AFYLKEKERFN
+617 AFYLKEKERFKA
-628 TKIKILDLEKSFET
+628 KIKILDLEKSFET
-642 IIQGIVFK
+642 IIQGVIFK

-661 NEMILLDYKFKN
+661 NEIILLDYKFKS

-680 SKTQRGG
+680 SEKQRKS
-687 LSPIEI
+687 LSP
-693 AQISTDYQ
+693 
-701 MAIEIAQISTDYQMA
+701 IEIAQISTDYQMA
-716 IYAFALKNLGYK
+716 IYAFALKNLGYR

-736 DLRKGELLE
+736 DLRKGELVE
-745 EDELIL
+745 EDELTL

-767 QEIDFEKTSEAK
+767 QEIDFEKTSEVK

>member
-10 KTPLFVF
+10 RTPLFVF

-44 FEQAFYIPNKKKIP
+44 FEQVFYIPNKKKIP
-58 NSARLIL
+58 NSVRQIL

-133 LEMIYDRYIKKLEG
+133 LEMIYKRYIKKLEE

-152 KIMQEKPAILKEFFE
+152 KIMQEKPTILKEFFE

-178 FMSVFERQ
+178 FMSAFERQ
-186 CLLEAAEL
+186 CLLEVAEL
-194 VPITLHLSCDKYN
+194 APITLHLSCDQYN

-220 DCDYSIDFKT
+220 DCDYSINFKT

-313 TELVKILENLET
+313 TELLKISEDLET

-330 STSPLLDLEN
+330 SASPLLDLEN

-350 SKEKAPLKE
+350 SKEKVPLKE
-359 AHSQI
+359 VHSQI

-405 QVMDTLETR
+405 RAMDTLETR

-471 SKEITLSYI
+471 SKEMALSYI

-494 NLHIEPIKDAYTLF
+494 DLHIEPIKDAYTLF
-508 APSLSKDYQEEEI
+508 ESTPLKDYQEEEI
-521 KAAIPKDFS
+521 KATIPKDFS

-545 FYYHYM
+545 FYYHYI
-551 KRFKESPKDESNSAV
+551 KRFKESPKDENNSAV

-575 EAYEKDKNPYVLE
+575 EAYEKDKNPYALE
-588 ERLIWLL
+588 ERLIQLL
-595 ETRENITPK
+595 ETRGNITPK
-604 ERLDTLVALKKIQ
+604 ERLDTLIVLKKIQ
-617 AFYLKEKERFN
+617 AFYVKEKERFN
-628 TKIKILDLEKSFET
+628 AKIKILDLEKSFET
-642 IIQGIVFK
+642 TIQGVAFK

-661 NEMILLDYKFKN
+661 NEIVLLDYKFKSE
-673 DLKLDNM
+673 LRLDNM
-680 SKTQRGG
+680 SEKQRGS

-693 AQISTDYQ
+693 AQIS
-701 MAIEIAQISTDYQMA
+701 ADYQMA
-716 IYAFALKNLGYK
+716 IYAFALKNLDYK
-728 EPIKAFFY
+728 GPIKAFFY

-745 EDELIL
+745 EEGSIL

-756 HLEFSLIPKLK
+756 YLESSLIPELK
-767 QEIDFEKTSEAK
+767 QEIDFEKTLEVK

>member
-35 PNAMSMGSF
+35 PSAMSMGNF
-44 FEQAFYIPNKKKIP
+44 FEQAFYIPNQKKIP

-78 SILEG
+78 SALEG

-133 LEMIYDRYIKKLEG
+133 LEMIYDRYVKKLEE

-152 KIMQEKPAILKEFFE
+152 KIMQEKPTILKEFFE
-167 HFSSIEWHLDG
+167 HFSSIEWYLDG

-186 CLLEAAEL
+186 CLLEVAEL

-287 PFLKLLDKNNN
+287 PFLKLLDQNNN

-313 TELVKILENLET
+313 TELVKILEDLET

-330 STSPLLDLEN
+330 SASPLLDLEN
-340 LTLALLEQQS
+340 LTLPLLEQQS

-405 QVMDTLETR
+405 RVMDTLETR

-480 ESETSKVSNMLLEL
+480 ESETSKASNMLLEL

-508 APSLSKDYQEEEI
+508 APSPLKDYQEEEI

-551 KRFKESPKDESNSAV
+551 KRFKESPKDENNSVV
-566 GSLLHELLK
+566 GSLIHELLK
-575 EAYEKDKNPYVLE
+575 EAYEKDKNPYALE

-628 TKIKILDLEKSFET
+628 TEITILDLEKSFET
-642 IIQGIVFK
+642 IIQGVIFK

-661 NEMILLDYKFKN
+661 NEIILLDYKFKN

-680 SKTQRGG
+680 SEKQRKS
-687 LSPIEI
+687 LRP
-693 AQISTDYQ
+693 
-701 MAIEIAQISTDYQMA
+701 IEIAQISTDYQMA

-728 EPIKAFFY
+728 DPIKAFFY

-767 QEIDFEKTSEAK
+767 QEIDFKKTLEVK

>member
-35 PNAMSMGSF
+35 PNAMSMGNF

-58 NSARLIL
+58 NSARQIL

-78 SILEG
+78 SALEG

-114 LNELSSKDIYLDYE
+114 LNELSFKDIYLDYE

-133 LEMIYDRYIKKLEG
+133 LEMIYDRYVKKLEE

-152 KIMQEKPAILKEFFE
+152 KIMQKKPTILKEFFE

-186 CLLEAAEL
+186 CLLEVAEL

-220 DCDYSIDFKT
+220 DYDYSIDFKT
-230 QKILSQTPKR
+230 QKILSQTFND

-252 YLKQSAL
+252 YLKQGAL
-259 VLQTIEEY
+259 VLQTTEEY

-313 TELVKILENLET
+313 TELVKILEDLQT

-330 STSPLLDLEN
+330 SASPLLDLEN
-340 LTLALLEQQS
+340 LTLPLLEQQS
-350 SKEKAPLKE
+350 SKEKASLKE

-388 QEFEANFRLD
+388 QEFEVNFRLD

-405 QVMDTLETR
+405 RVMDTLETR
-414 GMQFDKI
+414 GMQFDKV
-421 VIVDFNETCVPSLKD
+421 VIADFNETCVPSLKD

-480 ESETSKVSNMLLEL
+480 ESETSKVSSMLLEL
-494 NLHIEPIKDAYTLF
+494 DLHTEPIKDAYTLF
-508 APSLSKDYQEEEI
+508 APTPLKDYQEEEI

-575 EAYEKDKNPYVLE
+575 EAYEKDKNPYALE

-617 AFYLKEKERFN
+617 AFYLKEKERFKA
-628 TKIKILDLEKSFET
+628 KIKILDLEKSFET
-642 IIQGIVFK
+642 IIQGVIFK

-661 NEMILLDYKFKN
+661 NEIILLDYKFKN

-701 MAIEIAQISTDYQMA
+701 MV
-716 IYAFALKNLGYK
+716 IYAFALKNLGYR

-736 DLRKGELLE
+736 DLRKGKLVE

-767 QEIDFEKTSEAK
+767 QEIDFEKTLEVK

>member
-35 PNAMSMGSF
+35 PSAMSMGSF

-58 NSARLIL
+58 NSARQIL

-133 LEMIYDRYIKKLEG
+133 LEMIYDRYIKKLEE

-230 QKILSQTPKR
+230 QKILSQTLKR

-252 YLKQSAL
+252 YLKQRAL

-267 LQKDN
+267 LQKYN

-313 TELVKILENLET
+313 TELVKILEDLQT
-325 SGFDL
+325 SGFNL
-330 STSPLLDLEN
+330 SESALLDLEN
-340 LTLALLEQQS
+340 LTLVLLEQQS

-405 QVMDTLETR
+405 RVMDTLETR

-471 SKEITLSYI
+471 SKEMVLSYV
-480 ESETSKVSNMLLEL
+480 ESETSKASNMLLEL

-521 KAAIPKDFS
+521 KAAIPKDFG

-551 KRFKESPKDESNSAV
+551 KRFKESPKDENNSAV

-575 EAYEKDKNPYVLE
+575 EAYEKDKNPYALE
-588 ERLIWLL
+588 ERLIQLL

-604 ERLDTLVALKKIQ
+604 ERLDTLIALKKIQ
-617 AFYLKEKERFN
+617 AFYLKEKERFKA
-628 TKIKILDLEKSFET
+628 KIKILDLEKSFET
-642 IIQGIVFK
+642 TIQGVVFK

-661 NEMILLDYKFKN
+661 NEIILLDYKFKN

-701 MAIEIAQISTDYQMA
+701 MAV
-716 IYAFALKNLGYK
+716 YAFALKNLGYK

-745 EDELIL
+745 EEELTL

-767 QEIDFEKTSEAK
+767 QEIDFEKTLEAK

>member
-35 PNAMSMGSF
+35 PNAMSMGNF

-133 LEMIYDRYIKKLEG
+133 LEMIYDRYIKKLEE

-230 QKILSQTPKR
+230 QKILSQTFND

-252 YLKQSAL
+252 YLKQGAL

-287 PFLKLLDKNNN
+287 PFLKLLDQNNN

-330 STSPLLDLEN
+330 SASPLLDLES

-350 SKEKAPLKE
+350 SKEKTPLKE

-405 QVMDTLETR
+405 RVMDTLETR

-471 SKEITLSYI
+471 SKEMVLSYI
-480 ESETSKVSNMLLEL
+480 ESETSKASNMLLEL
-494 NLHIEPIKDAYTLF
+494 NLYIEPIKDAYTLF
-508 APSLSKDYQEEEI
+508 APSPLKDYQEEEI

-530 FSASSL
+530 FSTSSL

-551 KRFKESPKDESNSAV
+551 KRFKESPKDENNSAV

-642 IIQGIVFK
+642 TIQGVIFK

-661 NEMILLDYKFKN
+661 NEIILLDYKFKN

-680 SKTQRGG
+680 SEKQRKS
-687 LSPIEI
+687 LRP
-693 AQISTDYQ
+693 
-701 MAIEIAQISTDYQMA
+701 IEIAQISTDYQMA

-745 EDELIL
+745 EDELTL

-767 QEIDFEKTSEAK
+767 QEIDFEKTLEVK

-784 SFKDMCNR
+784 SFKNMCNR

>member
-58 NSARLIL
+58 NSARQIL

-114 LNELSSKDIYLDYE
+114 LNELSFKDIYLDYE

-133 LEMIYDRYIKKLEG
+133 LEMIYDRYIKKLEK

-230 QKILSQTPKR
+230 QKILSQTFND

-252 YLKQSAL
+252 YLKQGAL

-287 PFLKLLDKNNN
+287 PFLKLLDQNNN

-313 TELVKILENLET
+313 TELVKILEDLET
-325 SGFDL
+325 SNLNL
-330 STSPLLDLEN
+330 SGSALLDLEN
-340 LTLALLEQQS
+340 ITLPLLEQQS

-405 QVMDTLETR
+405 RVMDTLETR

-494 NLHIEPIKDAYTLF
+494 DLHIEPIKDAYTLF
-508 APSLSKDYQEEEI
+508 APSPLKDYQEEEI

-551 KRFKESPKDESNSAV
+551 KRFKESPKDENNSAV

-575 EAYEKDKNPYVLE
+575 EAYKKDKNPYVLE

-628 TKIKILDLEKSFET
+628 TEITILDLEKSFET
-642 IIQGIVFK
+642 IIQGVVFK

-661 NEMILLDYKFKN
+661 NEIILLDYKFKS

-680 SKTQRGG
+680 SKTQREG
-687 LSPIEI
+687 LSPK
-693 AQISTDYQ
+693 
-701 MAIEIAQISTDYQMA
+701 EIAQISTDYQMA
-716 IYAFALKNLGYK
+716 IYACALKNLGYK
-728 EPIKAFFY
+728 GPIKAFFY
-736 DLRKGELLE
+736 DLRKGELVE

-767 QEIDFEKTSEAK
+767 QEIDFEKTLEVK

>member
-10 KTPLFVF
+10 KSPLFVF

-58 NSARLIL
+58 KNARQIL

-78 SILEG
+78 SILKG

-133 LEMIYDRYIKKLEG
+133 LEMIYDRYIKKLEE

-152 KIMQEKPAILKEFFE
+152 KIMQEKPTILKEFFE

-230 QKILSQTPKR
+230 QKILSQTFND

-252 YLKQSAL
+252 YLKQGAL

-313 TELVKILENLET
+313 TELVKILEDLET
-325 SGFDL
+325 SGDL
-330 STSPLLDLEN
+330 SASPLLDLEN

-405 QVMDTLETR
+405 RVMDTLETR

-480 ESETSKVSNMLLEL
+480 ESETSKASNMLLEL
-494 NLHIEPIKDAYTLF
+494 DLHIEPIKDAYTLF
-508 APSLSKDYQEEEI
+508 APTPLKDYQEEEI

-551 KRFKESPKDESNSAV
+551 KRFKESPKDENNSAV

-575 EAYEKDKNPYVLE
+575 EAYEKDKNPYALE

-595 ETRENITPK
+595 ETRKNITPK
-604 ERLDTLVALKKIQ
+604 ERLDTLIALKKIQ
-617 AFYLKEKERFN
+617 AFYLKEKERFKA
-628 TKIKILDLEKSFET
+628 KIKILDLEKSFET
-642 IIQGIVFK
+642 TIQGVAFK

-661 NEMILLDYKFKN
+661 NEIILLDYKFKN
-673 DLKLDNM
+673 DLKLDI
-680 SKTQRGG
+680 
-687 LSPIEI
+687 SP
-693 AQISTDYQ
+693 
-701 MAIEIAQISTDYQMA
+701 IEIAQISTDYQMA

-745 EDELIL
+745 EDELVL

-767 QEIDFEKTSEAK
+767 QEIDFEKTLEAK

>member
-10 KTPLFVF
+10 KTPLFIF

-35 PNAMSMGSF
+35 PNAMSMGNF

-58 NSARLIL
+58 NNARLIL

-133 LEMIYDRYIKKLEG
+133 LEMIYDRYVKKLEE

-152 KIMQEKPAILKEFFE
+152 KIMQEKPTILKEFFE
-167 HFSSIEWHLDG
+167 HFSSIEWYLDG

-186 CLLEAAEL
+186 CLLEVAEL

-230 QKILSQTPKR
+230 QKILSQTFND

-287 PFLKLLDKNNN
+287 PFLKLLDQNNN

-313 TELVKILENLET
+313 TELVKILEDLEA
-325 SGFDL
+325 SGDL
-330 STSPLLDLEN
+330 SASPLLDLEN
-340 LTLALLEQQS
+340 LTLPLLEQQS
-350 SKEKAPLKE
+350 SKEKVPLKE
-359 AHSQI
+359 VHSQI

-405 QVMDTLETR
+405 RVMDTLETR

-442 SALRKS
+442 SALRQS

-508 APSLSKDYQEEEI
+508 ETSPLKDYQEEEI

-545 FYYHYM
+545 FYYHYI
-551 KRFKESPKDESNSAV
+551 KRFKESPKDENNSAV

-575 EAYEKDKNPYVLE
+575 EAYEKDKNPYALE

-617 AFYLKEKERFN
+617 AFYLKEKERFKA
-628 TKIKILDLEKSFET
+628 KIKILDLEKSFET
-642 IIQGIVFK
+642 IIQGVIFK

-661 NEMILLDYKFKN
+661 NEIILLDYKFKS

-680 SKTQRGG
+680 SEKQRKS
-687 LSPIEI
+687 LSP
-693 AQISTDYQ
+693 
-701 MAIEIAQISTDYQMA
+701 IEIAQISTDYQMA
-716 IYAFALKNLGYK
+716 IYAFALKNLGYR

-736 DLRKGELLE
+736 DLRKGELVE
-745 EDELIL
+745 EDELTL

-767 QEIDFEKTSEAK
+767 QEIDFEKTSEVK

>member
-1 MNLEKLFLE
+1 MNLEKLFSQ

-114 LNELSSKDIYLDYE
+114 LNELSFKDIYLDYE

-133 LEMIYDRYIKKLEG
+133 LEMIYDRYVKKLEE

-152 KIMQEKPAILKEFFE
+152 KIMQKKPTILKEFFE

-186 CLLEAAEL
+186 CLLEVAEL

-230 QKILSQTPKR
+230 QKILSQTFND

-252 YLKQSAL
+252 YLKQGAL

-272 DPNKMAIITPNADFL
+272 DPNKMAIVTPNADFL
-287 PFLKLLDKNNN
+287 PFLKLLDQNNN

-313 TELVKILENLET
+313 TELVKILEDLQTSDCNL
-325 SGFDL
+325 SG
-330 STSPLLDLEN
+330 SALLDLEN
-340 LTLALLEQQS
+340 ITLALLEQQS

-364 MHQYHLLKDTLK
+364 MHQYHLLKGTLK

-405 QVMDTLETR
+405 RVMDTLETR
-414 GMQFDKI
+414 GMQFDKV

-508 APSLSKDYQEEEI
+508 APTPLKDYQEEEI

-536 NAFLTCKRR
+536 NAFLTCKCR

-551 KRFKESPKDESNSAV
+551 KRFKESPKDESNSTV

-575 EAYEKDKNPYVLE
+575 EAYEKDKNPYALK
-588 ERLIWLL
+588 ERLIQLL
-595 ETRENITPK
+595 ETRGNITPK
-604 ERLDTLVALKKIQ
+604 ERLDTLIALKKIQ
-617 AFYLKEKERFN
+617 AFYVKEKERFN
-628 TKIKILDLEKSFET
+628 AKIKILDLEKSFET
-642 IIQGIVFK
+642 TIQGVSFK

-661 NEMILLDYKFKN
+661 NEIILLDYKFKS

-680 SKTQRGG
+680 SEKQRGS

-693 AQISTDYQ
+693 AQIS
-701 MAIEIAQISTDYQMA
+701 ADYQMA
-716 IYAFALKNLGYK
+716 IYAFALKSLGYK
-728 EPIKAFFY
+728 GPIKAFFY

-767 QEIDFEKTSEAK
+767 QEIDFEKTLEVK

>member
-35 PNAMSMGSF
+35 PNAMSMGNF

-58 NSARLIL
+58 NSARQIL

-78 SILEG
+78 SALEG

-114 LNELSSKDIYLDYE
+114 LNELSFKDIYLDYE

-133 LEMIYDRYIKKLEG
+133 LEMIYDRYVKKLEE

-152 KIMQEKPAILKEFFE
+152 KIMQKKPTILKEFFE

-186 CLLEAAEL
+186 CLLEVAEL

-230 QKILSQTPKR
+230 QKILSQTFND

-247 YANSS
+247 YSNSS

-313 TELVKILENLET
+313 TELVKILEDLQT

-330 STSPLLDLEN
+330 SASPLLDLEN
-340 LTLALLEQQS
+340 LTLPLLEQQS
-350 SKEKAPLKE
+350 SKEKASLKE

-388 QEFEANFRLD
+388 QEFEVNFRLD

-405 QVMDTLETR
+405 RVMDTLETR
-414 GMQFDKI
+414 GMQFDKV
-421 VIVDFNETCVPSLKD
+421 VIADFNETCVPSLKD

-480 ESETSKVSNMLLEL
+480 ESETSKVSSMLLEL
-494 NLHIEPIKDAYTLF
+494 DLHTEPIKDAYTLF
-508 APSLSKDYQEEEI
+508 APSPLKDYQEEEI

-551 KRFKESPKDESNSAV
+551 KRFKETPKDENNSAV
-566 GSLLHELLK
+566 GSLIHELLK
-575 EAYEKDKNPYVLE
+575 EAYEKDKNPYALE

-604 ERLDTLVALKKIQ
+604 ERLDALIALKKIQ
-617 AFYLKEKERFN
+617 AFYLKEKERFKA
-628 TKIKILDLEKSFET
+628 KIKILDLEKSFET
-642 IIQGIVFK
+642 IIQGVIFK

-661 NEMILLDYKFKN
+661 NEIILLDYKFKS

-680 SKTQRGG
+680 SEKQRKS
-687 LSPIEI
+687 LSP
-693 AQISTDYQ
+693 
-701 MAIEIAQISTDYQMA
+701 IEIAQISTDYQMA
-716 IYAFALKNLGYK
+716 IYAFALKNLGYR

-736 DLRKGELLE
+736 DLRKGELVE
-745 EDELIL
+745 EDELTL

-767 QEIDFEKTSEAK
+767 QEIDFEKTSEVK

>member
-1 MNLEKLFLE
+1 MNLEKLFSQ

-17 SSTRRLK
+17 SSIRRLK

-58 NSARLIL
+58 NNARLIL

-133 LEMIYDRYIKKLEG
+133 LEMIYDRYIKKLEE

-220 DCDYSIDFKT
+220 DCDYCIDFKT

-313 TELVKILENLET
+313 IELVKILEDLET

-340 LTLALLEQQS
+340 LTLVLLEQQS

-405 QVMDTLETR
+405 RVMDTLETR

-494 NLHIEPIKDAYTLF
+494 DLHIEPIKDAYTLF
-508 APSLSKDYQEEEI
+508 APSPLKDYQEEEI

-536 NAFLTCKRR
+536 NAFLTCKCR
-545 FYYHYM
+545 FYYHYI

-575 EAYEKDKNPYVLE
+575 EAYEKDKNPYALE
-588 ERLIWLL
+588 ERLIQLL
-595 ETRENITPK
+595 ETKGNITPK
-604 ERLDTLVALKKIQ
+604 ERLDTLIALKKIQ
-617 AFYLKEKERFN
+617 AFYLKEKERFKA
-628 TKIKILDLEKSFET
+628 KIKILDLEKSFET
-642 IIQGIVFK
+642 TIQGVAFK

-661 NEMILLDYKFKN
+661 NEMILLDYKFKS

-693 AQISTDYQ
+693 AQIS
-701 MAIEIAQISTDYQMA
+701 ADYQMA

-728 EPIKAFFY
+728 GPIKAFFY
-736 DLRKGELLE
+736 DLRKGELVE

-767 QEIDFEKTSEAK
+767 QEIDFEKTLEVK

>member
-10 KTPLFVF
+10 KSPLFVF

-35 PNAMSMGSF
+35 PSAMSMGSF

-58 NSARLIL
+58 NSARQIL
-65 MIDTIKAIAKEKK
+65 MIDTIKVIAKEKK

-114 LNELSSKDIYLDYE
+114 LNELSFKDIYLDYE

-133 LEMIYDRYIKKLEG
+133 LEMIYDRYVKKLEG

-167 HFSSIEWHLDG
+167 HFSSIEWYLDG

-186 CLLEAAEL
+186 CLLEVAEL

-230 QKILSQTPKR
+230 QKILSQTFND

-287 PFLKLLDKNNN
+287 PFLKLLDRNNN

-313 TELVKILENLET
+313 TELVKILEDLQTSDFNL
-325 SGFDL
+325 SG
-330 STSPLLDLEN
+330 SALLDLEN
-340 LTLALLEQQS
+340 ITLPLLEQQS

-359 AHSQI
+359 VHSQI

-405 QVMDTLETR
+405 RVMDTLETR

-480 ESETSKVSNMLLEL
+480 ESETSKASNMLLEL

-508 APSLSKDYQEEEI
+508 APTPLKDYQEEEI

-551 KRFKESPKDESNSAV
+551 KRFKESPKDENNSAV

-575 EAYEKDKNPYVLE
+575 EAYEKDKNPYALE

-617 AFYLKEKERFN
+617 AFYTKEKERFN

-642 IIQGIVFK
+642 IIQGVIFK

-661 NEMILLDYKFKN
+661 NEIILLDYKFKN

-701 MAIEIAQISTDYQMA
+701 MAI
-716 IYAFALKNLGYK
+716 YAFALKNLGYR

-736 DLRKGELLE
+736 DLRKGELVE

-767 QEIDFEKTSEAK
+767 QEIDFEKTLEAK

>member
-10 KTPLFVF
+10 KSPLFVF

-35 PNAMSMGSF
+35 PNAMSMGTF
-44 FEQAFYIPNKKKIP
+44 FEQAFYIPNQKKIP
-58 NSARLIL
+58 KSVRQIL

-78 SILEG
+78 SVLEG

-114 LNELSSKDIYLDYE
+114 LNELSFKDIYLDYE

-133 LEMIYDRYIKKLEG
+133 LEMIYDRYVKKLEE

-152 KIMQEKPAILKEFFE
+152 KIMQKKPTILKEFFE

-186 CLLEAAEL
+186 CLLEVAEL

-230 QKILSQTPKR
+230 QKILFQTFND

-252 YLKQSAL
+252 YLKQGAL

-313 TELVKILENLET
+313 TELVKILEDLET
-325 SGFDL
+325 SDLDL
-330 STSPLLDLEN
+330 SGSALLDLEN
-340 LTLALLEQQS
+340 ITLALLEQQS

-405 QVMDTLETR
+405 RVMDTLETR

-421 VIVDFNETCVPSLKD
+421 VVADFNETCVPSLKD

-471 SKEITLSYI
+471 SKEVALSYI
-480 ESETSKVSNMLLEL
+480 ESETSKASNMLLEL
-494 NLHIEPIKDAYTLF
+494 DLHTEPIKDAYTLF
-508 APSLSKDYQEEEI
+508 ETSPIKEYQEEEI

-545 FYYHYM
+545 FYYHYI
-551 KRFKESPKDESNSAV
+551 KRFKETPKNESNSAV
-566 GSLLHELLK
+566 GSLIHELLK
-575 EAYEKDKNPYVLE
+575 EAYEKDKNPYALE

-628 TKIKILDLEKSFET
+628 AKIKILDLEKSFET
-642 IIQGIVFK
+642 IIQGVIFK

-661 NEMILLDYKFKN
+661 NEIILLDYKFKN

-701 MAIEIAQISTDYQMA
+701 MAI
-716 IYAFALKNLGYK
+716 YAHALKNLGYK

-767 QEIDFEKTSEAK
+767 QEIDFEKTLEVK